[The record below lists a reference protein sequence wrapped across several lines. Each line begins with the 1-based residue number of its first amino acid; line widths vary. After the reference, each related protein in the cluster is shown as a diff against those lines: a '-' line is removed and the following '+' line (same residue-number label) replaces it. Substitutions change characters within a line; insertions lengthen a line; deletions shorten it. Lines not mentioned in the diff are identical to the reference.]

1 MQPPDMKEQVVI
13 PIAFKMILNPDPP
26 HPAFGHLL
34 PPGRRVS
41 SPLSLRERAEGEGEK
56 YHLENKME
64 LEAAMISDKPEILLV
79 EDDLELREALTEALA
94 IHGFSVAAAGSGLE
108 FYQLLKRRVFAVALI
123 DLGLPDLDGF
133 DLVAYLR
140 QNTTMKIII
149 ITSQDDLEAR
159 VKGYQAGA
167 DLYLTK
173 PAACCRWSPF
183 RRSGFISPPPCRWC
197 DATGKPRA
205 GRVLSYPALQF
216 LQLFVKG
223 YQLQVADSGFRNQNT
238 INKINLV
245 FLEYLQCLAQV
256 RLIPVD
262 DSRVSQDIVQ
272 MSDHFSLWRPVVVK
286 QDIHALRQ
294 NTFPQQCRF
303 FSRPQQSKYRLDDSR
318 L

>member
-64 LEAAMISDKPEILLV
+64 LEAAMTSNKPEILLV

-94 IHGFSVAAAGSGLE
+94 IHGLPVAAAGSGLE

-173 PAACCRWSPF
+173 PVEIQELAAAIVSLAG
-183 RRSGFISPPPCRWC
+183 RRSPV
-197 DATGKPRA
+197 DTGPQPWRLD
-205 GRVLSYPALQF
+205 RITWR
-216 LQLFVKG
+216 LFNPQAHEFRLGQKE
-223 YQLQVADSGFRNQNT
+223 YQLLAELAAAGGNPVKREELLTAVYNKTDAVASHALDVVISRLRARFRDET
-238 INKINLV
+238 GGL
-245 FLEYLQCLAQV
+245 L
-256 RLIPVD
+256 
-262 DSRVSQDIVQ
+262 
-272 MSDHFSLWRPVVVK
+272 PVVTVPAVGFHFASPL
-286 QDIHALRQ
+286 QVL
-294 NTFPQQCRF
+294 
-303 FSRPQQSKYRLDDSR
+303 
-318 L
+318 